1 MAAVQIGSWKQYNEI
16 RKTGIEFVPV
26 ILSDNYIFVGPSCRP
41 VPESSCLGCL
51 INSLRDNESFYYPL
65 LKGLLTDGYR
75 PYSGL
80 DLEIECELVQSCEED
95 TDNRVHIISRGNM
108 SVNSYPVY
116 KHPACEAC
124 VRNEKADETL
134 RDLRP
139 NYTFNKAFRIKT
151 PEDIMNSREGYE
163 NLINPH
169 TGIGQY
175 LFRDIDAKIMPMY
188 FVKSD
193 LAGREF
199 YSYGRTSDLLHSK
212 YAAIFE
218 MLERYSSLVPHT
230 KNGLYGSYRE
240 LSEGG
245 YEVLHPRQLVIPE
258 NMLSAE
264 RGNYSDDQDYRW
276 KKVLE
281 FNSGKSVYLPE
292 QVIYYDSQL
301 ISKEKR
307 FVHETSNGCALG
319 GSIEE
324 AIVYAL
330 FELVERDSFLVHW
343 YNRIAP
349 VKLDVSKIENDNIA
363 RLVQYMENKGFRVH
377 IFDIT
382 METKIPTIWTAIV
395 DEEYHGRVKCYNA
408 AGAHINP
415 EKALEGALVEAI
427 TSIFVYNNIL
437 ESGKNVDLTEALTGA
452 PDRVKDM
459 EDHVYFYANQKN
471 FSYIR
476 EFYENESVLEFK
488 EVFASWYR
496 RKDKKYTFKELMER
510 VSRYHPDIYIAYLYT
525 DINRTL
531 GLECVKMI
539 IPSMLTMTFGNNN
552 KRINYER
559 VQEGPVIAGLKSL
572 PTLPDMIYDI
582 PHPFP

>member
-1 MAAVQIGSWKQYNEI
+1 MRAKQIGSLKQYKRLTE
-16 RKTGIEFVPV
+16 TEGDFVPV
-26 ILSDNYIFVGPSCRP
+26 LVGNNFIFVGPAFIRGQ
-41 VPESSCLGCL
+41 ESSCLGCL
-51 INSLRDNESFYYPL
+51 LNSLKDNDSDYYPL
-65 LKGLLTDGYR
+65 LKELLSGIR
-75 PYSGL
+75 KPYISPDMKIEK
-80 DLEIECELVQSCEED
+80 DLVRSCVKD
-95 TDNRVHIISRGNM
+95 AVGKVHIIDRATV
-108 SVNSYPVY
+108 SVTSYPVFQ
-116 KHPACEAC
+116 HPACELC
-124 VRNEKADETL
+124 EKNDKADKILDSIRSDYE
-134 RDLRP
+134 
-139 NYTFNKAFRIKT
+139 FNKAFRAKS
-151 PEDIMNSREGYE
+151 PEDIMKGDEGFRS
-163 NLINPH
+163 LINPH

-230 KNGLYGSYRE
+230 REYLHGSYKK
-240 LSEGG
+240 LSEQG
-245 YEVLHPRQLVIPE
+245 YRMIHPSHLNIPD
-258 NMLSAE
+258 NMLSPE
-264 RGNYSDDQDYRW
+264 RGDYKDEKEYRW

-281 FNSGKSVYLPE
+281 INSGEYAYLPE

-301 ISKEKR
+301 VSRERR

-319 GSIEE
+319 GALEE
-324 AIVYAL
+324 AISYAI

-349 VKLDVSKIENDNIA
+349 VKLELGRLKNNNVS
-363 RLVQYMENKGFRVH
+363 RLVRYMEGKGFRVH

-382 METKIPTIWTAIV
+382 METGIPTIWAAIV
-395 DEEYHGRVKCYNA
+395 DEKYNGRVKCYNA

-437 ESGKNVDLTEALTGA
+437 ESGKNVELTRSLENA
-452 PDRVKDM
+452 PHKVLDM
-459 EDHVYFYANQKN
+459 EDHVYFYANKHN
-471 FSYIR
+471 FDYIR
-476 EFYENESVLEFK
+476 KFYENNTFLDFK
-488 EVFASWYR
+488 EAFAPWYQEGNR
-496 RKDKKYTFKELMER
+496 KYTFGDILGR
-510 VSRYHPDIYIAYLYT
+510 VSPYHKEIFISYLYT
-525 DINRTL
+525 GINKSL
-531 GLECVKMI
+531 GLECVKVV

-559 VQEGPVIAGLKSL
+559 VLQGPVMAGIKSE
-572 PTLPDMIYDI
+572 PIEAGMIYNV